1 MKFIFLISLISTSF
15 LYASSPIT
23 VFGDS
28 SAASFN
34 TNWKNLSEWFLKG
47 NPPTYES
54 QINAIDSAIGDW
66 HLRPDSGYFRMAIGQ
81 PFARM
86 IFPDS
91 FPWTLDDWNFNAIG
105 MDSLLNG
112 IDPDRRMKIIFHL
125 LGYPRWLMLP
135 EDTIHATPWSGWF
148 IGDTK
153 LPIFAG
159 SNDSGLVL
167 YSQLI
172 TAFCN
177 HYDSMG
183 IDFSMTV
190 MAEPNLEAHW
200 SGTWDDANRLYEAF
214 VNGVNASTGGTDIKV
229 GGLVWATGGQYSGVL
244 DSIILWAQY
253 WRNYC
258 VNNDVRYDFICYH
271 HYWRTPDRFDT
282 VAMAFEEAFPGDE
295 FWITEWNYK
304 FSNFLPY
311 DEYQRYVAGMAGA
324 TGNLD
329 FLMRAQKH
337 LSHSVLT
344 HFCVVGAYKGYGI
357 CHWRDSTNW
366 DYTAS
371 GYMFRWLADFGDSE
385 LTIENAS
392 PVVSVLSAAGD
403 NKIDAMLFN
412 YNNSVDTVDFTIQ
425 MSDAD
430 SYYCEIWKMNDD
442 STVTSLFFIAHIDS
456 SDSSIYWTDTTIFLP
471 FPYLVEMDSN
481 ATGNLNRIVPVDSNE
496 IYYVKLIKNSPMQ
509 VSDVKSIPNSAA
521 IIQAYPNPF
530 NSTITI
536 SLSRGVGASDARSGQ
551 VGVKIFDIAGH
562 LVADL
567 PVTNC
572 GSPQFVPTPRIWRP
586 EKSLGSGIYLI
597 RTSSDNKTVTKRI
610 IYLK

>member
-1 MKFIFLISLISTSF
+1 
-15 LYASSPIT
+15 
-23 VFGDS
+23 
-28 SAASFN
+28 
-34 TNWKNLSEWFLKG
+34 
-47 NPPTYES
+47 
-54 QINAIDSAIGDW
+54 
-66 HLRPDSGYFRMAIGQ
+66 
-81 PFARM
+81 
-86 IFPDS
+86 
-91 FPWTLDDWNFNAIG
+91 
-105 MDSLLNG
+105 
-112 IDPDRRMKIIFHL
+112 
-125 LGYPRWLMLP
+125 LP

-172 TAFCN
+172 AAFCN

-229 GGLVWATGGQYSGVL
+229 GGLVWAAGGQYSGVL
-244 DSIILWAQY
+244 DSIILWVQY

-258 VNNDVRYDFICYH
+258 VDNDVRYDFICYH

-282 VAMAFEEAFPGDE
+282 VATAFEETFPGDE

-304 FSNFLPY
+304 FSKFLPY
-311 DEYQRYVAGMAGA
+311 DEYQRYVVGMAGA

-337 LSHSVLT
+337 PLHSVLA
-344 HFCVVGAYKGYGI
+344 HFCVVGAYKDYGI
-357 CHWRDSTNW
+357 CHWRDSANW

-371 GYMFRWLADFGDSE
+371 GYMFRWLANFGDSE

-392 PVVSVLSAAGD
+392 PAVSVLSAAGD

-412 YNNSVDTVDFTIQ
+412 YDNSVDTVDFKIQ

-481 ATGNLNRIVPVDSNE
+481 LAGDLNRIVPVDSNE
-496 IYYVKLIKNSPMQ
+496 IYYVKLIKNSPTQ
-509 VSDVKSIPNSAA
+509 VSDAKSIPNSAA
-521 IIQAYPNPF
+521 IIQTYPNPF
-530 NSTITI
+530 NSSVAITAN
-536 SLSRGVGASDARSGQ
+536 VGAN
-551 VGVKIFDIAGH
+551 GVRQTIEIFDINGKCVGAG
-562 LVADL
+562 LAPAQQQGDRKNR
-567 PVTNC
+567 PYIW
-572 GSPQFVPTPRIWRP
+572 TPDKTI
-586 EKSLGSGIYLI
+586 SSGIYLVHASFQGQTI
-597 RTSSDNKTVTKRI
+597 VKRI